1 VRPLDHHFRRA
12 PAVFRDFPDVFHPGF
27 AKDAAEYAEQLE
39 ETADDP
45 AFIGYFLM
53 NEPTWG
59 FASENPAAGM
69 LFNTPACH
77 ARRALADFLRDR
89 YKTDAALAKAW
100 GTKATFGAV
109 GEGEWRTRLTD
120 AAQADLAR
128 FSTVMVEKLFGGLT
142 EACRRVDP
150 NHLNLGARYY
160 TIPPQWAL
168 EGMKCFDVFSVNGYT
183 ERVRPE
189 LGDLSATVGRPVMI
203 GEWHF
208 GALDVGLPAS
218 GIGRVR
224 NQEARGQ
231 AFRIYLEDAAAKPWC
246 IGVHYFTFY
255 DQSAI
260 GRFDGED
267 YNIGFLDVCN
277 RPYEPL
283 ARAARAS
290 HERLYR
296 VALGEAEPYDNAPE
310 YLPKLFL

>member
-1 VRPLDHHFRRA
+1 
-12 PAVFRDFPDVFHPGF
+12 
-27 AKDAAEYAEQLE
+27 
-39 ETADDP
+39 
-45 AFIGYFLM
+45 
-53 NEPTWG
+53 
-59 FASENPAAGM
+59 
-69 LFNTPACH
+69 
-77 ARRALADFLRDR
+77 
-89 YKTDAALAKAW
+89 
-100 GTKATFGAV
+100 
-109 GEGEWRTRLTD
+109 
-120 AAQADLAR
+120 DLAR

-246 IGVHYFTFY
+246 IGVHYFTLY